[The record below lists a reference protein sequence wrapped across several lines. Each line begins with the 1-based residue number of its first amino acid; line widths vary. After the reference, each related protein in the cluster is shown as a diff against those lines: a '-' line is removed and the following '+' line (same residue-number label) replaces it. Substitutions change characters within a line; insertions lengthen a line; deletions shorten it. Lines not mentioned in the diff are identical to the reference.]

1 MPTIFVTGA
10 GRGLGLE
17 FVRQYAQAGWR
28 VIGTVRG
35 AAAAAELAALSAEA
49 MTVDVSDMNEIKTLR
64 SRLAS
69 ERIDLLVCSAGISG
83 RRGMAL
89 GSFDYAEW
97 EKVLRVNLLGT
108 AAVIEALVENVAA
121 SERRKIAVMSS
132 RLGSISE
139 TRGMTLPYATSKAAL
154 NLLAR
159 GLAVQLAPRGILV
172 VALHPGWVRTD
183 MGGPA
188 APLAPEQSVRGLRT
202 LLERVRPEDSGKFF
216 AYDGSVVP
224 W

>member
-1 MPTIFVTGA
+1 MPTILVTGA

-17 FVRQYAQAGWR
+17 LARQYAQAGWH
-28 VIGTVRG
+28 VIGTVRS
-35 AAAAAELAALSAEA
+35 AAAAAELDALPAKA
-49 MTVDVSDMNEIKTLR
+49 VTVDVSDRNGIKALR
-64 SRLAS
+64 SRLAG
-69 ERIDLLVCSAGISG
+69 ERIDLLVCNAGISG

-97 EKVLRVNLLGT
+97 EKVLRVNLLGV
-108 AAVIEALVENVAA
+108 AAVIETLVENVAA
-121 SERRKIAVMSS
+121 SERRRIAVISS

-159 GLAVQLAPRGILV
+159 GLAAQLAPRGILV

-183 MGGPA
+183 MGGPS
-188 APLAPEQSVRGLRT
+188 APLAPEESVRGLRAV
-202 LLERVRPEDSGKFF
+202 LERVRPEDSGKFF
-216 AYDGSVVP
+216 AYDGSTVP